1 MSESAQRR
9 SEELIQHFAD
19 AASAVLS
26 QISGETLQ
34 ARPLE
39 LEPATDAATVLQV
52 EIEGSLAGTCEIALT
67 AAMTARFAA
76 LLTGEDSEASSNE
89 IDGETREAAIEL
101 FQQICGNAADRLRRA
116 YGPLEVRCQAGER
129 SATSELR
136 RKFSIT
142 RGVSELAFEFNLV
155 QRRAGAEEEAQPT
168 ASAASLAK
176 DSAERS
182 SGTRNLDLLLD
193 IELGVSLRF
202 GSRQMLLKEILDL
215 CSGSLVELD
224 QRVQDPVDLLIDGR
238 LIAQGEVVVVGGNY
252 GLRITRVASA
262 QEKIACLP

>member
-9 SEELIQHFAD
+9 SAELIQHFAD

-26 QISGETLQ
+26 QITGETLE

-39 LEPATDAATVLQV
+39 LESATGATTVLRV
-52 EIEGSLAGTCEIALT
+52 EIEGSLTGTCEIALT
-67 AAMTARFAA
+67 AAMTAHFAA
-76 LLTGEDSEASSNE
+76 LLTGEESEASGNE

-116 YGPLEVRCQAGER
+116 YGPLEVRCRAGER
-129 SATSELR
+129 STTSELR
-136 RKFSIT
+136 RKFSIA
-142 RGVSELAFEFNLV
+142 RGERELAFEFNLV
-155 QRRAGAEEEAQPT
+155 QLHAGAEEEAQPT
-168 ASAASLAK
+168 APAASLSK
-176 DSAERS
+176 DSAEKS
-182 SGTRNLDLLLD
+182 TRNLDLLLD